1 MIYRNSDKEFTQF
14 GKIFGGKFPLNENRI
29 IRANMI
35 EFNLFPLLK
44 RNLKRG
50 FLSSYASKFTLNIFS
65 TEPHV
70 FIRAALNAKLSMKT
84 EEKQE
89 PDRHT

>member
-1 MIYRNSDKEFTQF
+1 
-14 GKIFGGKFPLNENRI
+14 
-29 IRANMI
+29 MI

-50 FLSSYASKFTLNIFS
+50 FLSSDASKFTLNIFS
-65 TEPHV
+65 TESHV
-70 FIRAALNAKLSMKT
+70 FIRRALNAKLSMKT

-89 PDRHT
+89 PDRHP